1 MESAIVDVQQ
11 DFAYCREVTERHYE
25 NFSVLSWFIP
35 KPLRPHFWS
44 VYAFCR
50 GVDDLGDEFEGD
62 RLAAL
67 DEWEQELQRCYSG
80 TPSLPVFRALQVS
93 IREHALEQEDFMALI
108 EANRM
113 DQRISEYETFADLRD
128 YCRHSA
134 DPVGHLVLQLFGY
147 RDEERMKLSDSI
159 CTALQI
165 ANHLQDVS
173 RDAPRGRLYIPL
185 EDLERF
191 GVHPKALREQ
201 VFDSSLADLMAYE
214 VERTAQ
220 MFKAGQ
226 SLEQMVPG
234 RLSRQLSLYRLGG
247 EAILDA
253 LRHNGY
259 NPFPR
264 PTVGTLAKG
273 LMAARLVFS
282 SRPSGR

>member
-1 MESAIVDVQQ
+1 MESAIFDTAA
-11 DFAYCREVTERHYE
+11 DFAYCREVTEHHYE

-67 DEWEQELQRCYSG
+67 DEWEQDLMRCYTG
-80 TPSLPVFRALQVS
+80 TPQHPVFRALQVS
-93 IREHALEQEDFMALI
+93 IRKFALEQEDFLALI
-108 EANRM
+108 EANRI
-113 DQRISEYETFADLRD
+113 DQRVSTYETFADLRR
-128 YCRHSA
+128 YCSYSA

-147 RDEERMKLSDSI
+147 WDEERKRLSDST

-165 ANHLQDVS
+165 ANHLQDLS
-173 RDAPRGRLYIPL
+173 RDVPRGRLYIPL
-185 EDLERF
+185 EDLARF
-191 GVHPKALREQ
+191 GVTQQALRDQ
-201 VFDSSLADLMAYE
+201 RLDPAVADLMSFE
-214 VERTAQ
+214 VQRTAEL
-220 MFKAGQ
+220 FKAGQ
-226 SLEQMVPG
+226 PLERKVSG
-234 RLSRQLSLYRLGG
+234 RLSRQLSMYRLGG

-259 NPFPR
+259 SPFPR

-282 SRPSGR
+282 PRPSGR